1 MAELTSIWGSLSEH
15 LIASFWEVKRD
26 GSRVDEDV
34 TVWAPL
40 INDPQLDIQQNWQSP
55 WENIGQSS
63 LPTLQQMLQSGALQP
78 LAKIIDN
85 KAGTTLSSAAS
96 TVEGRSSVSKLNSIQ
111 VWTGSPPVKITA
123 TLLFRAW
130 KDSIREVE
138 KPFEQLMSWALPV
151 HLEGDATIL
160 SNALDGNVSKDTVF
174 PSTVPVLLAMKYKG
188 RTYSPL
194 VIESIGVPL
203 GSPIDKA
210 GKFVELSIPVTLCS
224 ITSVDRGDWLKYS
237 NNQ

>member
-1 MAELTSIWGSLSEH
+1 MAELSSIWGNLSEH
-15 LIASFWEVKRD
+15 LIASFWEVRRD

-55 WENIGQSS
+55 FENVAQSN
-63 LPTLQQMLQSGALQP
+63 LPTLQQLLQSGALQP
-78 LAKIIDN
+78 LLK
-85 KAGTTLSSAAS
+85 SADKKLDTSLASAVS
-96 TVEGRSSVSKLNSIQ
+96 TVEGRSSISKLNSIQ
-111 VWTGSPPVKITA
+111 VWAGAPPIKITA

-130 KDSIREVE
+130 KDSVREVE
-138 KPFEQLMSWALPV
+138 KPLDQLMSWALPV
-151 HLEGDATIL
+151 HLESDATIL
-160 SNALDGNVSKDTVF
+160 SKALNGSVDRYTVF
-174 PSTVPVLLAMKYKG
+174 PSIVPVMVAMKYKG

-203 GSPIDKA
+203 GSPIDKT

-224 ITSVDRGDWLKYS
+224 IASIDRDDWIKYS
-237 NNQ
+237 QN